1 MKRNQRFIALCLVM
15 LLSSF
20 STLFANGQKEE
31 VGEDVIT
38 IAYIGYSNTTPFWI
52 TLGNV
57 AEEAA
62 KAQGV
67 KFINLT
73 PTEPDAT
80 LQKNAFDNAI
90 IRGVDGII
98 IGSVDNRAFEDS
110 LNKAKAAGIYV
121 AAVDTQIDN
130 PQVTSLVQTDNLK
143 SAAVAGK
150 YIVENTELG
159 KVLILGGTLGHQT
172 GNARRDGVKNVVEA
186 AGYEVIFRA
195 CDWDDAKAY
204 ETATNELNAN
214 SDIVAIFSAWDPG
227 ALSALAAVKEKGVLG
242 DVVIVGFDGNPA
254 NLKSIKSG
262 EVTATIKQDNET
274 MAKECVSNLIKQ
286 INGED
291 FNAFLPIDGF
301 IIDASNVDD
310 YL

>member
-1 MKRNQRFIALCLVM
+1 MKRSQKLVALLLVM

-20 STLFANGQKEE
+20 SMFANGQKEKS
-31 VGEDVIT
+31 GDKVIT

-90 IRGVDGII
+90 LKGVDGII
-98 IGSVDNRAFEDS
+98 IGSVDNRAFDDS
-110 LNKAKAAGIYV
+110 LAKAKAAGIFV
-121 AAVDTQIDN
+121 AAVDTKIDN

-143 SAAVAGK
+143 SAAVAGQ
-150 YIVENTELG
+150 YIVDHTKVG

-172 GNARRDGVKNVVEA
+172 GNARRDGVLEVVEK

-195 CDWDDAKAY
+195 CDWDDAIAY
-204 ETATNELNAN
+204 ETSINELNAN
-214 SDIVAIFSAWDPG
+214 GDIVAIFSAWDPG
-227 ALSALAAVKEKGVLG
+227 ALSALAAVKEKGLLG
-242 DVVIVGFDGNPA
+242 KIVIVGFDGNPA
-254 NLKSIKSG
+254 NLKSIKAG
-262 EVTATIKQDNET
+262 EQTATIKQDNAK
-274 MAKECVSNLIKQ
+274 MATECVNNLIKQ
-286 INGED
+286 IKGES
-291 FNAFLPIDGF
+291 FNEFLPIDGF
-301 IIDASNVDD
+301 VIDKSNVGD